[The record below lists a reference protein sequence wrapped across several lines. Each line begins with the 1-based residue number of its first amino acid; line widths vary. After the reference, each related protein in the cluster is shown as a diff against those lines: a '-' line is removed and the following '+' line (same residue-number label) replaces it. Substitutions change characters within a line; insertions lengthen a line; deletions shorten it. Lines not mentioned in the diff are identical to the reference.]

1 VNKERRVFLFV
12 IFFAQAKKIT
22 NKKILSAFLKAALRV
37 FKMKVKFMKFDIK
50 IFILCKSNFVSL

>member
-12 IFFAQAKKIT
+12 IFFAQAKKMT

-37 FKMKVKFMKFDIK
+37 FKMKVK
-50 IFILCKSNFVSL
+50 L